1 LIKWIDQSS
10 FDQLSFDQVFLY
22 KVSFD
27 KLSFDQLS
35 FGRSEK
41 KSYEQWEEFD
51 NKSIKDAQSFANCHQ
66 QENTSKA

>member
-1 LIKWIDQSS
+1 
-10 FDQLSFDQVFLY
+10 
-22 KVSFD
+22 VSFD

>member
-1 LIKWIDQSS
+1 MFFDQSS
-10 FDQLSFDQVFLY
+10 FDQLSFNQVSLNN
-22 KVSFD
+22 VSFD